1 MPTAPPSPP
10 TRSTPAETRLTVATF
25 VAFMTASGQAQQI
38 LKARMLAADIE
49 QGLGP
54 LHLHA
59 LCLCQRSPGATQQQL
74 VQSMG
79 RDKGQMARLIRELE
93 DRQLL
98 VRTPDERDRR
108 VWRLSLTPEGNR
120 KVPGF
125 WPWRPHWPKTCLA
138 RWARRRPRLCLQS
151 CRRCK
156 LAWTD
161 GNPMHKPVPAEP
173 HAVSR
178 LRAARLARSS
188 KPFLARGGMKGS
200 AARAAAS
207 TRRTAFAH
215 YSPECRRALECA

>member
-1 MPTAPPSPP
+1 MPTTSPSLPPPS
-10 TRSTPAETRLTVATF
+10 TNAESSLTVATF

-38 LKARMLAADIE
+38 LKARMLAADVE

-108 VWRLSLTPEGNR
+108 VWRLSLTPEGEQ
-120 KVPGF
+120 K
-125 WPWRPHWPKTCLA
+125 
-138 RWARRRPRLCLQS
+138 S
-151 CRRCK
+151 
-156 LAWTD
+156 AW
-161 GNPMHKPVPAEP
+161 
-173 HAVSR
+173 
-178 LRAARLARSS
+178 
-188 KPFLARGGMKGS
+188 FLALEATLAEDLFGALGEEE
-200 AARAAAS
+200 AAS
-207 TRRTAFAH
+207 LYAVLQAVQTRMNGWEPDA
-215 YSPECRRALECA
+215 

>member
-108 VWRLSLTPEGNR
+108 VWRLSLTPEGEQ
-120 KVPGF
+120 KSAWF
-125 WPWRPHWPKTCLA
+125 LA
-138 RWARRRPRLCLQS
+138 LEATLAEDLFGALGEAEAASLFAVLQTVQARM
-151 CRRCK
+151 
-156 LAWTD
+156 D
-161 GNPMHKPVPAEP
+161 GWEP
-173 HAVSR
+173 HA
-178 LRAARLARSS
+178 
-188 KPFLARGGMKGS
+188 
-200 AARAAAS
+200 
-207 TRRTAFAH
+207 
-215 YSPECRRALECA
+215 